1 MLFLENNYINLTL
14 HKRDLTNTKIWFQ
27 KSKMTNSLIVQAQK
41 IYSSHKYEVYMHT
54 ILLNDE

>member
-14 HKRDLTNTKIWFQ
+14 HTKDLTNAKIWFQ
-27 KSKMTNSLIVQAQK
+27 KSKITNILIVQAQK
-41 IYSSHKYEVYMHT
+41 INSSHKYEVYMHT